1 MENNLEAILSSIT
14 SNPDLM
20 QKISEI
26 TKNSDGTSAIGEVVS
41 LLSPHINGSNS
52 TQGEEKAEES
62 ASSKGVKEESDTPK
76 ESLSILGSVSNT
88 ISRNTPLLLAL
99 KPYLSKER
107 AKIIDSVIALS
118 KVASISKLL

>member
-41 LLSPHINGSNS
+41 LLSPHINGSTS
-52 TQGEEKAEES
+52 TQGEEKSEES
-62 ASSKGVKEESDTPK
+62 VSSKGVKEESATPK
-76 ESLSILGSVSNT
+76 ESLSILDSVSNT

-107 AKIIDSVIALS
+107 TKIIDSVIALS

>member
-1 MENNLEAILSSIT
+1 MENNLEAVLSSIT
-14 SNPDLM
+14 SNSDLM

-41 LLSPHINGSNS
+41 LLSPHINSSTS

-62 ASSKGVKEESDTPK
+62 ASSKGVMEESATPK
-76 ESLSILGSVSNT
+76 ESLSILDSVSNT